1 MRRPASHSQPVL
13 PSAATPARVPSRVP
27 VWLLA
32 ALLGLVTLGVYWQVV
47 RYDFVNFDDPF
58 YVTENPHVQGGLGWD
73 DVKWAF
79 TTMHTA
85 NWHPLTW
92 LSLMLDCQFFG
103 LNAGADHLIN
113 VFFHAANAVLLFML
127 LLRLMSLRHGDS
139 QPSRGS
145 ASGAQKTANAAA
157 TATAPRAGVLWP
169 SAVIAALFAWHPLH
183 VESVAWIAE
192 RKDVLSAFFALL
204 TLLAY
209 VRYAQKQSRAGGRG
223 SSDTSGGGASS
234 LSRSAAIPA
243 SRLVSSLAP
252 PNPIAAVSDAEDGS
266 PALDPRRWTLDY
278 SFALFFFAC
287 GLMAK
292 PMLVTLPF
300 VFLLLDYWP
309 LNRIRNSEFGIR
321 NFRSLIREKWPFF
334 VLTAASCVVTF
345 IAQKQGGAVASLATN
360 SLPGRLGN
368 AAVAYVQYLCQTVY
382 PVNLA
387 VIYPLPKEIPWGEV
401 AGAIVVLAVICGLVW
416 RARRQCPY
424 LLVGWLWYLGM
435 LVPVI
440 GLVQVGTQALA
451 DRYTYLP
458 LIGVFLGVTFWVA
471 DLAERSR
478 PRSIIVIPVTV
489 VVLGGCLVATARQLR
504 YWRDSER
511 LYQHTLAITENN
523 YLAHSNLGAALGE
536 KGQITEAISQFQ
548 EAIRLQPDFPDARY
562 DLGVA
567 LGKQGRTAEAIGQ
580 FREVIR
586 LIPDYADAHD
596 NLGSALEKESQ
607 IAEAIS
613 QFQEAIRLK
622 PDFADAHYD
631 LGTALEKEGQIA
643 EAISQFQ
650 EAIRLKPDYADA
662 HYDLGTALDKQG
674 QIAEAIS
681 QFQEAIRLKPDDA
694 DAHNDLGVALGEKGQ
709 IAEAISQ
716 FQEAIRLK
724 PEDADAHNNLGYAL
738 DKEGQ
743 IAGAISQFQEAV
755 RLKPNFFD
763 ALNNLGNA
771 FVTLGRFDE
780 AVDSYRQAIQV
791 NSNSP
796 EPFIHLGLALY
807 QLGRGRE
814 AVAQYQE
821 ALRLNP
827 NLVEALN
834 NLAWLLAT
842 SSDAELRNGA
852 EAVRL
857 AERACELT
865 HYSQPFPVGTLAAA
879 CGEAGRFPEAVAAA
893 EKAEEL
899 ATNAGLTALAAKQRQ
914 LLELYRAGKAY
925 HESATMKQ

>member
-1 MRRPASHSQPVL
+1 MRRPASHSQPAL
-13 PSAATPARVPSRVP
+13 PSAATSAPVPSRIP

-32 ALLGLVTLGVYWQVV
+32 ALLGLVTLGVYWRVM
-47 RYDFVNFDDPF
+47 RYDFINFDDPL
-58 YVTENPHVQGGLGWD
+58 YVTKNPQVQGGLSWD

-79 TTMHTA
+79 TTMHAA

-103 LNAGADHLIN
+103 LNAGADHLVN
-113 VFFHAANAVLLFML
+113 VLLHTADVL
-127 LLRLMSLRHGDS
+127 LLFGLFLQLTRRLWS
-139 QPSRGS
+139 S
-145 ASGAQKTANAAA
+145 AF
-157 TATAPRAGVLWP
+157 
-169 SAVIAALFAWHPLH
+169 IAALFAWHPLH

-192 RKDVLSAFFALL
+192 RKDVLSAFFGLL

-209 VRYAQKQSRAGGRG
+209 VRYVQKQSRVEGRE
-223 SSDTSGGGASS
+223 SGIDV
-234 LSRSAAIPA
+234 AIE
-243 SRLVSSLAP
+243 AP
-252 PNPIAAVSDAEDGS
+252 EA
-266 PALDPRRWTLDY
+266 RRATRDY
-278 SFALFFFAC
+278 FLALFFFAC

-309 LNRIRNSEFGIR
+309 LQRAPGFELRPSAWWR
-321 NFRSLIREKWPFF
+321 LAWEKWPFF

-345 IAQKQGGAVASLATN
+345 IAQEQSGAVASLATN

-368 AAVAYVQYLCQTVY
+368 AAVAYVQYLGLTVY

-401 AGAIVVLAVICGLVW
+401 TGAVAVLAVICGLVW
-416 RARRQCPY
+416 QARRQCPY

-458 LIGVFLGVTFWVA
+458 LIGVFLGITFWVT
-471 DLAERSR
+471 DLAQRWR
-478 PRSIIVIPVTV
+478 PRSIILIPVTV
-489 VVLGGCLVATARQLR
+489 AVLGACLVATARQLR

-523 YLAHSNLGAALGE
+523 YIAHSNLGAALGE
-536 KGQITEAISQFQ
+536 KGRMAEAISQFQ
-548 EAIRLQPDFPDARY
+548 EAIRLQPDF
-562 DLGVA
+562 
-567 LGKQGRTAEAIGQ
+567 
-580 FREVIR
+580 
-586 LIPDYADAHD
+586 
-596 NLGSALEKESQ
+596 
-607 IAEAIS
+607 
-613 QFQEAIRLK
+613 
-622 PDFADAHYD
+622 ADAHYD
-631 LGTALEKEGQIA
+631 LGTVLDKEGRIA

-650 EAIRLKPDYADA
+650 EAIRLKPDYAGA
-662 HYDLGTALDKQG
+662 HNNLGVAFGKQG

-681 QFQEAIRLKPDDA
+681 QFQEAIRLKPDFASAHYDLGTALDQEGRIAEAISQFQEAVRLKPDDA
-694 DAHNDLGVALGEKGQ
+694 DAHYNLGIALGKQGR
-709 IAEAISQ
+709 ITEAISQ

-724 PEDADAHNNLGYAL
+724 PDYAGAHNNLGVALGEQGQIAEAISQFQAAIRLKPDDADVHNNLGYAL
-738 DKEGQ
+738 DQEGQ
-743 IAGAISQFQEAV
+743 IAGAISQFQEAI
-755 RLKPNFFD
+755 RLKPNFLD
-763 ALNNLGNA
+763 ALNNLSNA
-771 FVTLGRFDE
+771 FVTMGRFDE

-791 NSNSP
+791 NSNNP
-796 EPFIHLGLALY
+796 EPFVHLGLILY
-807 QLGRGRE
+807 QSGRTRE

-821 ALRLNP
+821 ALQLNP

-842 SSDAELRNGA
+842 SPEAELRNGA

-879 CGEAGRFPEAVAAA
+879 YAEAGRFPEAVAAT
-893 EKAEEL
+893 EKAEKL
-899 ATNAGLTALAAKQRQ
+899 ATSAGLTSLATKQRQ
-914 LLELYRAGKAY
+914 LLELYQAGKAY
-925 HESATMKQ
+925 HESAPMKQ